1 MRKGAGVRKFLLATT
16 ILFGAA
22 TPAYADLGTLIVG
35 ISTWFTSTFGA
46 TLGGILLNLG
56 ASLILSTVSA
66 LLHGKPRQSDVIRE
80 LQQPTSLPVWRFA
93 YGSGWVPGTPA
104 PVRVKG
110 KFLYACYILNSR
122 PSAGP
127 FTVFFDKREV
137 EATGDP
143 YDFSGPGATATNDP
157 FENHCSYWIGRGDQT
172 TAPAELVADAPEFF
186 KDTDAWTG
194 LTVIWFKL
202 RIGSNGDRM
211 KRWPAT
217 PPEVMVDGNWSLLW
231 DPRDTAQDPDDPST
245 WEFSKNQA
253 LATLDALRQN
263 PLRPYDVRNLWVE
276 TFAWAADAADEAV
289 PVKAGG
295 TIPRYEANGILVFSD
310 GSELE
315 DQVQPLADA
324 GASRFM
330 RVGGKL
336 GLIPGIW
343 SEPVATITDMLDD
356 QDMSFNRYR
365 PSSELLTAVT
375 ARYISPLRAYEDA
388 STPVYTIAGAQAED
402 GGPEKLGT
410 FDLRFITDHR
420 QGQRVAKIL
429 GMRTRMQRS
438 LGGALPPSAFN
449 LVAGSTVTVDLPA
462 PYHRRNGTYEVEEIH
477 PGAAPVGVEDGSV
490 ALMCPASLR
499 ETSPAVYAWDAATE
513 EKEVAIEEWDPEVGG
528 VKVPG
533 AITLLS
539 DASTAIITGGSTLA
553 RVRFSFPPSLSSS
566 VISYEWQYRR
576 DADLWQTGGL
586 INAEMLDGGGD
597 VFGFLLPVVG
607 GSNYTIRARAVS
619 PVGAS
624 EWVESSPIV
633 ASAGP
638 YSAGPPTP
646 VSAIGGSGQISVT
659 FKAPNAVSYDAM
671 EIWVATVNNSGA
683 ASLLFGPIY
692 GSANATVTEIQAGLG
707 SGVTRYYFGR
717 SIDKN
722 GAASPFSA
730 SISATTT

>member
-1 MRKGAGVRKFLLATT
+1 MHKLLLATT

-22 TPAYADLGTLIVG
+22 TPAYADLGTLIIG

-56 ASLILSTVSA
+56 ASLLISTVSA
-66 LLHGKPRQSDVIRE
+66 LLRGKPKQSDVIRE

-110 KFLYACYILNSR
+110 KFIYACYILNSR

-137 EATGDP
+137 EASGDP
-143 YDFSGPGATATNDP
+143 YNFSGPGATATNAP
-157 FENHCSYWIGRGDQT
+157 FAGHCSYWIGRGDQT
-172 TAPAELVADAPEFF
+172 TAPAAFVTDAPEFF
-186 KDTDAWTG
+186 KTTDAWKG
-194 LTVIWFKL
+194 LTVIWLKL
-202 RIGSNGDRM
+202 DAGSNGSRAE
-211 KRWPAT
+211 RWPAT

-231 DPRDTAQDPDDPST
+231 DPRDPGQDPDDPAT
-245 WEFSKNQA
+245 WAFSRNQA
-253 LATLDALRQN
+253 LATLDALRRN

-276 TFAWAADAADEAV
+276 TFSWAADAADEAV
-289 PVKAGG
+289 PVKVGG
-295 TIPRYEANGILVFSD
+295 TIPRYEANGILVFAD
-310 GSELE
+310 GTELE

-330 RVGGKL
+330 RVGGRL
-336 GLIPGIW
+336 GLIPGVW

-388 STPVYTIAGAQAED
+388 STPVYTLAGAQAED

-420 QGQRVAKIL
+420 QAQRVVKIL

-449 LVAGSTVTVDLPA
+449 LVAGSTVTVNLDA
-462 PYHRRNGTYEVEEIH
+462 PYHRRNGIYEVEEIH
-477 PGAAPVGVEDGSV
+477 PGAAPVGIEDGSV

-499 ETSPAVYAWDAATE
+499 ETSAAVYAWDAEME

-528 VKVPG
+528 VKAPG
-533 AITLLS
+533 MITLLS
-539 DASTAIITGGSTLA
+539 DASTAITSGGSTLP
-553 RVRFSFPPSLSSS
+553 RVRFSFDPSLSSS
-566 VISYEWQYRR
+566 VISYEWQYKK

-586 INAEMLDGGGD
+586 IDAGMLDGGGD
-597 VFGFLLPVVG
+597 LFGFLMPVVVG
-607 GSNYTIRARAVS
+607 ASYTIRARAVS

-624 EWVESSPIV
+624 EWVASLPIV
-633 ASAGP
+633 ASAGS
-638 YSAGPPTP
+638 YTAGPPAP
-646 VSAIGGSGQISVT
+646 VSAIGGSGQIAVT
-659 FKAPNAVSYDAM
+659 FKAPNAPSYRAM
-671 EIWVATVNNSGA
+671 EIWVATVDNTGA

-692 GSANATVTEIQAGLG
+692 GPPNDTKTEIQTGLG
-707 SGVTRYYFGR
+707 SGATRYYFGR
-717 SIDKN
+717 SIDQN
-722 GAASPFSA
+722 GNPSPFSA
-730 SISATTT
+730 SINATTT